1 MLSLVELCELSLDG
15 MKDAEGAPV
24 GRMTAAQTINHIELV
39 SLDICKFVTPHFIGD
54 ILEMEAQ
61 VIYVDVKK
69 GLAYIQ
75 AEAKS
80 VSLDGI
86 DSGHSE
92 AAQFEG

>member
-1 MLSLVELCELSLDG
+1 MLSIVELCELSLDS
-15 MKDAEGAPV
+15 MKDADGAPV

-69 GLAYIQ
+69 GFAYIQ

-80 VSLDGI
+80 VSLDSTASGNS
-86 DSGHSE
+86 DS
-92 AAQFEG
+92 AQFEG